1 MAPTECNDGGVDDIE
16 DMGLLG
22 DMVNTGSD
30 RVNAKRQ
37 VLPKIRKKN
46 KNLTNK
52 KTDSDA
58 SVDES
63 IIPGTQSVYVKTWGC
78 THNNSDGE
86 YMAGQLAA
94 FGYNIVDDKMKADLW
109 LLNSCTVK
117 TPAED
122 HFRNEIQAAKNGGKY
137 VVVAGCIP
145 QAAPKLSYIQGLS
158 VIGVQQIDRVTEVVE
173 ETLKGHSVRLM
184 NQKKSSDGRKAGG
197 ARLDLPKI
205 RKNPLIEII
214 AINTGCLNQCT
225 YCKTKHARGD
235 LGSYPPDEI
244 VARAAKAFTE
254 GVVEIWLT
262 SEDTGAYGRDIGV
275 SLPELLWK
283 LVKVIPEGCMLRV
296 GMTNPPYILEHL
308 EAMGEILSHPRVYAF
323 LHVPVQSGSDAV
335 LTDMR
340 REYCR
345 DDFRRVAQVLRDRV
359 QGGVTIATD
368 VICGFPTE
376 TPEDFEETMTLIQ
389 EFKFPSLFIN
399 QFFPRPGTPAAKM
412 ERVDPQ
418 EVKRRTKAVSQLF
431 NSYTT
436 YDGKLGETQDVL
448 VTEISHDKKHYVGHN
463 KCYDQVLIPMEKRY
477 LGKMVRVKIYE
488 TGKHFLKG
496 DPLPGQFE
504 EAEEEEEVDLDP
516 EWPSAGKIS
525 TRDGDFGEEEE
536 GCCGDCGEGQCGGGD
551 VTGEDC
557 GSGECGEGDDCC
569 KKPEPS
575 ASNITIS
582 ATKSSVITEA
592 RPPQVNEELLT
603 ENARTIALPIWFK
616 MGVLAILMAI
626 LFRVSEVMI

>member
-30 RVNAKRQ
+30 RVNVKRQ

-46 KNLTNK
+46 KNYINK
-52 KTDSDA
+52 KTDSDS
-58 SVDES
+58 SVDKS

-94 FGYNIVDDKMKADLW
+94 YGYNIVDDKSNADLW

-122 HFRNEIQAAKNGGKY
+122 HFRNEIQAAKSGGKF

-235 LGSYPPDEI
+235 LGSYPPEEI

-283 LVKVIPEGCMLRV
+283 LVEVIPEGCMLRV

-345 DDFRRVAQVLRDRV
+345 DDFRRVVQVLRDRV
-359 QGGVTIATD
+359 RGGVTIATD

-376 TPEDFEETMTLIQ
+376 TPEDFEETMTLID

-436 YDGKLGETQDVL
+436 YDAKLGETQDVL
-448 VTEISHDKKHYVGHN
+448 VTEVSHDKKHYVGHN

-477 LGKMVRVKIYE
+477 LGKMVRVNIFE

-496 DPLPGQFE
+496 EPLPGQFE
-504 EAEEEEEVDLDP
+504 EEEEEEAVDLDP

-525 TRDGDFGEEEE
+525 TRDGDFGEE
-536 GCCGDCGEGQCGGGD
+536 GCCGECGDDGCGD
-551 VTGEDC
+551 
-557 GSGECGEGDDCC
+557 GSGDGDCGEGDDCC
-569 KKPEPS
+569 KKTP
-575 ASNITIS
+575 ASSLTQEECVTVSSLTAEEQSKHVEETVNDKIS
-582 ATKSSVITEA
+582 
-592 RPPQVNEELLT
+592 
-603 ENARTIALPIWFK
+603 RTGNLPLWFK
-616 MGVLAILMAI
+616 MGVFGVLAAI
-626 LFRVSEVMI
+626 LFRVAEVAI